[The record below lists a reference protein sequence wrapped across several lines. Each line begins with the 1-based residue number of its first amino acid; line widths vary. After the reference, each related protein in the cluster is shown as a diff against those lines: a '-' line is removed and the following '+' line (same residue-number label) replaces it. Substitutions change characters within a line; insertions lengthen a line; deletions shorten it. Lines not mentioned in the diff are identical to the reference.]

1 MPDNIFK
8 KLQAEFPLIQQ
19 KVSLKDYTSFKVG
32 GPAKYFLVVK
42 TKEELLRAIA
52 LAKRLR
58 LKTFV
63 LGGGTNVLAPDKGF
77 NGLII
82 KVSLSGLSL
91 VSATVIEAE
100 SGVVMKDLVNF
111 SIKNNLAGLE
121 WAGGLPG
128 TFGGAVRGN
137 AGAFGGEMKDSV
149 FSVDILD
156 SALKAKTLSHQQS
169 QFAYRNSVVKK
180 KGWTIISAKVKLK
193 KGDKKALLKIANS
206 RISYRK
212 KFHPLEFPN
221 AGSVFKNVP
230 VKSLPKK
237 FLPEFVDKIKQDP
250 FPIIPTAWLI
260 IGAGLTGKKVGRAQ
274 ISKKHSNYI
283 VNVGKAKASDI
294 IKLIATV
301 KKVVYKKYGVMLEP
315 EVQYLN

>member
-1 MPDNIFK
+1 MVDK
-8 KLQAEFPLIQQ
+8 KFQRLKAEFPSIQK
-19 KVSLKDYTSFKVG
+19 KVALKHYTTFKVG
-32 GPAKYFLVVK
+32 GPAEYFLEVK
-42 TKEELLRAIA
+42 SQEELLKAIS
-52 LAKRLR
+52 LATVLKLR
-58 LKTFV
+58 VFV
-63 LGGGTNVLAPDKGF
+63 LGGGSNVLASDKGF
-77 NGLII
+77 KGLII
-82 KVSLSGLSL
+82 KVCLQKISL

-100 SGVVMKDLVNF
+100 SGIVMKDLVNF
-111 SIKNNLAGLE
+111 SIKNSLAGLE

-149 FSVDILD
+149 ESITVLD
-156 SALKAKTLSHQQS
+156 SNLKLKVLSLKQC

-180 KGWTIISAKVKLK
+180 KGWTILSARVKLK
-193 KGDKKALLKIANS
+193 KGDAKELRKIANS
-206 RISYRK
+206 RIAYRK

-237 FLPEFVDKIKQDP
+237 FLPEFTDKIKQDP

-260 IGAGLTGKKVGRAQ
+260 IGAGLTGTKIGRAQ

-283 VNVGKAKASDI
+283 VNLGGAKAKDI
-294 IKLIATV
+294 TTLIATV
-301 KKVVYKKYGVMLEP
+301 KKVVKKKYGVDLEP
-315 EVQYLN
+315 EVQYLI